1 MKVYQRTVA
10 LAAAIGFVIA
20 PAAFAQAPAPA
31 APASQPP
38 RKLISPIRGEA
49 TVEYTRPNTT
59 RKGGNIVTIMV
70 IKNTSAMPI
79 AGFRLEES
87 WADKSG
93 NLAGGDVYRHP
104 KPFMPG
110 EVITVTLT
118 TPPIDWATRST
129 GWSMCRSTSVTRSSK
144 PCTDGSCGTSPQ
156 PGRSRSTVSRAGIRP
171 ATGRQNRPSPDA
183 PGTGSA

>member
-1 MKVYQRTVA
+1 MNFHKRTVA

-20 PAAFAQAPAPA
+20 PAALAQTPAPA
-31 APASQPP
+31 APAAQAP

-49 TVEYTRPNTT
+49 TVDFTNPNTT
-59 RKGGNIVTIMV
+59 RKGGNVVTTMV
-70 IKNTSAMPI
+70 IKNTSTGPI

-118 TPPIDWATRST
+118 TPANPR
-129 GWSMCRSTSVTRSSK
+129 MTSNSFNFVHANGTVK
-144 PCTDGSCGTSPQ
+144 PKRVPKIEVPKTE
-156 PGRSRSTVSRAGIRP
+156 
-171 ATGRQNRPSPDA
+171 
-183 PGTGSA
+183 

>member
-1 MKVYQRTVA
+1 M
-10 LAAAIGFVIA
+10 AAAIGFFLV
-20 PAAFAQAPAPA
+20 PAAIAQTPAPA
-31 APASQPP
+31 APAAQAAP

-59 RKGGNIVTIMV
+59 RKGANVITVMV
-70 IKNTSAMPI
+70 IKNTSSGPI

-118 TPPIDWATRST
+118 TPANPRMASNSFNFVHANGTVKPKNVPKID
-129 GWSMCRSTSVTRSSK
+129 VPK
-144 PCTDGSCGTSPQ
+144 TDG
-156 PGRSRSTVSRAGIRP
+156 
-171 ATGRQNRPSPDA
+171 
-183 PGTGSA
+183 

>member
-1 MKVYQRTVA
+1 MTFQKRTVA
-10 LAAAIGFVIA
+10 LAAAIGLVIA
-20 PAAFAQAPAPA
+20 PAALAQTAPA
-31 APASQPP
+31 APAAQAP

-49 TVEYTRPNTT
+49 TVDFTGANTV
-59 RKGGNIVTIMV
+59 RKGSNVVTTMV
-70 IKNTSAMPI
+70 IKNTSTGPI

-118 TPPIDWATRST
+118 TPANPR
-129 GWSMCRSTSVTRSSK
+129 MTSNSFNFVHANGTVK
-144 PCTDGSCGTSPQ
+144 PKRVPKIEVPKTE
-156 PGRSRSTVSRAGIRP
+156 
-171 ATGRQNRPSPDA
+171 
-183 PGTGSA
+183 